1 LTSNSKRIRG
11 QVVSGEGR
19 GRNFTRL
26 DWARRQFVDKLG
38 IDPFPGT
45 VNLIVV
51 DADSQSVWDRLKN
64 TPGARICN
72 PREGPQDC
80 SARCYRVS
88 IGGQVDGVVVFPEV
102 AGYAEDRVEIIAAIG
117 VRNALGTSDGDSLT
131 LEIQ

>member
-1 LTSNSKRIRG
+1 MIPRGRQIGG

-51 DADSQSVWDRLKN
+51 DADSQSVWDWLKN
-64 TPGARICN
+64 TPGVLIRN
-72 PREGPQDC
+72 PGEGPQDC
-80 SARCYRVS
+80 SARGYRVS
-88 IGGQVDGVVVFPEV
+88 SGGQVDGAVVFPEV
-102 AGYAEDRVEIIAAIG
+102 AGYAEDQVEIIAAIV
-117 VRNALGTSDGDSLT
+117 VRNALGTSDGDSLM